1 MVDRDVI
8 EAIRERID
16 LAEVVSQVVTLRRRG
31 TSFVGLC
38 PFHDEKSPSF
48 NVVPQKGIF
57 HCFGC
62 WASGDVFKFV
72 MQTRGLEFMEALKE
86 LGASVGVP
94 VEDRALSPDER
105 RRVRARADLHDVC
118 EAATNAAEGVW
129 AILQTLT
136 ASLRA
141 E

>member
-62 WASGDVFKFV
+62 GASGDVFKFV

-94 VEDRALSPDER
+94 VEDRALSPD
-105 RRVRARADLHDVC
+105 
-118 EAATNAAEGVW
+118 
-129 AILQTLT
+129 
-136 ASLRA
+136 
-141 E
+141 